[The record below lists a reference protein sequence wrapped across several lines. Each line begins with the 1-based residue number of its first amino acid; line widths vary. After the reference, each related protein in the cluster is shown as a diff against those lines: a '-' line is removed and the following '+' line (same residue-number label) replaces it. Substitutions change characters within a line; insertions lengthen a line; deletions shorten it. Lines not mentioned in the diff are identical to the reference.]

1 MIVYEEDND
10 LCAEITHNYFVIGDD
25 LEYKGFRRV
34 GKYQRINPSM
44 YNENILWL
52 IKEVKRTL

>member
-10 LCAEITHNYFVIGDD
+10 LCAEINHNYFVIGDD

-34 GKYQRINPSM
+34 GTYQGRNPSM